1 MRAEAYIRAGGT
13 EETIRSL
20 HAETAIADASIT
32 RLKSKS
38 PNGGFFWH
46 WQIPVIALRVDDENA
61 DVRSLLLAHRP
72 VFPIVKKYSVE
83 ADVYLEI
90 VTRCTVGN
98 DPVAV
103 GIEDAAVD
111 AFGPGEVVGVDDE
124 VFHGRFIDGHNSFKY
139 FSRNAGRLL

>member
-38 PNGGFFWH
+38 PNGEFFWH

-98 DPVAV
+98 DPVGLFLSAETIALL
-103 GIEDAAVD
+103 GEMGAALD
-111 AFGPGEVVGVDDE
+111 HDVVVE
-124 VFHGRFIDGHNSFKY
+124 
-139 FSRNAGRLL
+139 SRP